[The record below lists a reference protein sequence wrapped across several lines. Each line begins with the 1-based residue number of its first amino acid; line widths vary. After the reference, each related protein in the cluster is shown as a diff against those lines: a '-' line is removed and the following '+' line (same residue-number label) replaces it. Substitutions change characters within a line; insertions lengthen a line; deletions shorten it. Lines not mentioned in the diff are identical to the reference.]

1 VIESVDIVD
10 NVERNRFEMPIGDEV
25 AFLDY
30 RRVGKQLHLTHTEVP
45 SALRGRGAG
54 TRLVRAVLDKARA
67 EGASIVPIC
76 PFVKAFVE
84 KHPEYQSMVRV
95 TRST

>member
-1 VIESVDIVD
+1 LDITD
-10 NVERNRFEMPIGDEV
+10 NTERSRFEMPVGDEV

-30 RRVGKQLHLTHTEVP
+30 RRSGKQLHLMHTEVP

-67 EGASIVPIC
+67 EGTTIIPIC
-76 PFVKAFVE
+76 PFVKAFLE
-84 KHPEYQSMVRV
+84 KHPEYQSIVREA
-95 TRST
+95 RSK